1 MTSPQAGELLH
12 VRVADLTISPR
23 NVRKTP
29 SSTINELAASIW
41 SHGLMQNLTVTT
53 STSRKKNAAAYE
65 VIAGGRRL
73 LALQQLIS
81 QRILPKDHEVLCI
94 LRDVSG
100 AEEASIAENMH
111 EAMHPAD
118 EFEAFKG
125 LIDAGSSV
133 DDVAA
138 RFGVTP
144 LVVRRRLK
152 LANISPRLIDEYRAG
167 NVKLDQLTALAISD
181 NHADQERVWD
191 SAKGWNRNP
200 QALREALVDKA
211 IDASRDRLARF
222 VGLDAY
228 EAAGGPVTRD
238 LFSDGGGYIGD
249 GQLLKRLA
257 MEKLEAIADQV
268 RAENWSWVEARDKLD
283 YSEEH
288 SFGRSQPKKRQ
299 ATTEEAAQLEQ
310 LEARARQLDDLLQ
323 DDDSTEEQQAEFD
336 RVEAE
341 IANLKAGLEDY
352 TERQKSRAGAIVT
365 IDHSGVVEIHRGMIK
380 PAKDGK
386 KPRDLPA
393 DDGNSET
400 PTQAPQAP
408 TLSATLVQKLTAHR
422 TAALQALVAGA
433 PAVALTALL
442 YALVPDVFQSSL
454 GHRFRYDA
462 VAKVSIT
469 DQRGSVSSA
478 SADMEASPAW
488 QSMEASVAR
497 WEDRMPGED
506 EDLFTWLQDL
516 SQADQLD
523 LLAVCVAH
531 SINTFAQREDSAGH
545 ARANQLAE
553 AVDLDMADWW
563 QPTADSYLASVPA
576 SRRIEAVR
584 EAAGEETAAGLEGM
598 KKADMIAA
606 AEGHLDGR
614 RWLPEVLRRP
624 VTKPASNAPASKK
637 TNQAPIRYRDEAGNT
652 WTGRGKRP
660 TWLTKSLESGKTL
673 EDFLVMPEAA

>member
-1 MTSPQAGELLH
+1 MTTPQAGDLLH
-12 VRVADLTISPR
+12 VRIDQLAISPR

-29 SSTINELAASIW
+29 SSTINELAASILA
-41 SHGLMQNLTVTT
+41 HGLMQNLTITAT
-53 STSRKKNAAAYE
+53 TSRKKSAAPYE

-73 LALQQLIS
+73 QALQQLVVE
-81 QRILPKDHEVLCI
+81 RKLPKDHQVLCI
-94 LRDVSG
+94 LREASG

-133 DDVAA
+133 EDVAA

-152 LANISPRLIDEYRAG
+152 LANVSPRLITEYRAG
-167 NVKLDQLTALAISD
+167 NIKLDHLTALAISD

-191 SAKGWNRNP
+191 SATPWQRNP
-200 QALREALVDKA
+200 TYLREALVDKA
-211 IDASRDRLARF
+211 VDASRDRLARF
-222 VGLDAY
+222 VSLDAY

-249 GQLLKRLA
+249 AQLLKRLA
-257 MEKLEAIADQV
+257 TEKLEAIADQV
-268 RAENWSWVEARDKLD
+268 REEGWSWVEAREKLD
-283 YSEEH
+283 YSEQH
-288 SFGRSQPKKRQ
+288 SFGRSQPKKRE
-299 ATTEEAAQLEQ
+299 ATSEEDAQLEQ
-310 LEARARQLDDLLQ
+310 LAAQARKLDELLQ
-323 DDDSTEEQQAEFD
+323 DEDSTDEQQAEFD

-365 IDHSGVVEIHRGMIK
+365 VDHSGVVEIHRGLIK

-386 KPRDLPA
+386 KPKDQPA
-393 DDGNSET
+393 ESDDGDNSS
-400 PTQAPQAP
+400 PAPKKEQ
-408 TLSATLVQKLTAHR
+408 LSAALVHRLTAHR
-422 TAALQALVAGA
+422 TAALQAMVAESPAMALVA
-433 PAVALTALL
+433 LL
-442 YALVPDVFQSSL
+442 FALVPQAFRSL
-454 GHRFRYDA
+454 DGRYRYET

-469 DQRGSVSSA
+469 EQRSTVSRA
-478 SADMEASPAW
+478 SDDMEASRAW
-488 QSMEASVAR
+488 QSMEGSMAR
-497 WEDRMPGED
+497 WEDRLPGD
-506 EDLFTWLQDL
+506 GEDLFIWLQTL

-531 SINTFAQREDSAGH
+531 SINTFTEREEDSYTH
-545 ARANQLAE
+545 DRAHQLAGALE
-553 AVDLDMADWW
+553 LDMADWW
-563 QPTADSYLASVPA
+563 EPTASNYLASVPA

-584 EAAGEETAAGLEGM
+584 EAAGDDAAASLAGM

-606 AEGHLDGR
+606 AEGHLNGR
-614 RWLPEVLRRP
+614 RWLPALLRRP
-624 VTKPASNAPASKK
+624 TRPKAAAKPATRKPAV
-637 TNQAPIRYRDEAGNT
+637 RYRDGNGNT

-660 TWLTKSLESGKTL
+660 AWVDAALASGKTL
-673 EDFLVMPEAA
+673 DDLLAS